1 MQESIN
7 SRSGYLD
14 RRIHESRYGINLFIG
29 TILGT
34 VLSLAL
40 AAVMVVTGNRFP
52 HKPVLA
58 FAFAMIPVM
67 LTVSLFYTDV
77 IPYLIL
83 TMFRFEGEKIFL
95 NHGEAWLYF
104 STRLFPRISKYVG
117 YELGHEAA
125 ALTMLILKSYKRA
138 TLVIGY
144 VQNRRKEKILHAW
157 VELEFLGTNWV
168 IDTMELIDTMEP
180 RLLVSRKEYYL
191 CTEPDVKRKISH
203 AAFWGYPMVQDFYR
217 LMSDM
222 ETSFIF
228 NKLIVFHNIGEP
240 NYRLGFEKIGRDSL
254 GDNGRQLDLIW
265 LTAFGADKPVDTLLV
280 YRMIKREMTEGP
292 NHRHYRRLMRLAKTR
307 QAAIDAAME
316 YEKRTGVTPT
326 IFLEGLGKFSL
337 GVNGNKVI

>member
-14 RRIHESRYGINLFIG
+14 RRIRESKYVIIVFIG
-29 TILGT
+29 MILAT
-34 VLSLAL
+34 VLSSAS
-40 AAVMVVTGNRFP
+40 AVVILVTGNRP
-52 HKPVLA
+52 SYEPVLA
-58 FAFAMIPVM
+58 FAFAMIPVI
-67 LTVSLFYTDV
+67 LTVSVFYTDV

-104 STRLFPRISKYVG
+104 STRLFPRMSKYVG

-144 VQNRRKEKILHAW
+144 VWNRSGEKILHAW

-168 IDTMELIDTMEP
+168 IDTMEP
-180 RLLVSRKEYYL
+180 GLLVSWKKYYL
-191 CTEPDVKRKISH
+191 WNEPDVKRKISH
-203 AAFWGYPMVQDFYR
+203 VAFWGYPMVQDFYR
-217 LMSDM
+217 LMSNM

-240 NYRLGFEKIGRDSL
+240 NYRLGFEKLGRDSL
-254 GDNGRQLDLIW
+254 DDTGRQLGLIW
-265 LTAFGADKPVDTLLV
+265 LAAFGTDKPVDTLLV

-292 NHRHYRRLMRLAKTR
+292 KHRHYRRLMRLAKTR

-326 IFLEGLGKFSL
+326 IFLESLGKFSL
-337 GVNGNKVI
+337 RVNGKVI